1 MRKTL
6 KHSKLQIVFL
16 LLLFAGF
23 FLFFGIFFKYHIWF
37 SEQLQVFLLTFSHFS
52 RYLAKP
58 AFLSCWTGD
67 FLTQFYWLNWGGAIV
82 NTLTLLAMWAL
93 LNSLFN
99 RIGRPKV
106 PFILPLLPVISSFI
120 ALCYLEYPVSNS
132 IAVILAV
139 LISLGYISIRPGI
152 FRMVAGTVFV
162 LILYL
167 AAGSSFWIFIAVV
180 FFTELTVNEKR
191 GNILPGVIYL
201 LLITSVSVIFPLA
214 FKNVYLLTPVQAFT
228 YMSEMTRELR
238 FSNILPLLS
247 FILILPALSIDRGK
261 TKPLLIPEASD
272 LLQIIIASGLLMAG
286 IIINADFQLERIL
299 RLDFEARMNRW
310 DNVCRL
316 SHKYGMKNNISSYY
330 TNMALSNLGTMPEK
344 LMDFYQPAATGLFLP
359 VNANEN
365 YLSITFSNEIY
376 WQLGDVNASQ
386 HSALLGTIFSPR
398 AQNSRLMKRIVEINI
413 VNRQYA
419 VAEKYLHILEK
430 TMFHRKWALEMKKY
444 PANED
449 ECLRS
454 GWIQSKRALIPSHDL
469 LKSRDEYI
477 TTLRM
482 LADNNPA
489 NRMAIDYLLCF
500 HLLSKDINSFE
511 DDFIKYYKPSMDP
524 VLPKVYQEGLLIK
537 IASGEKTPA
546 DYSSF
551 RFTPGTV
558 NEMAE
563 YTRAFDTSGGK
574 GSALL
579 EKFGKSYW
587 FYYHFATMKTE

>member
-1 MRKTL
+1 MRNTL
-6 KHSKLQIVFL
+6 KYSKLQIGFL
-16 LLLFAGF
+16 LLLFAGC

-37 SEQLQVFLLTFSHFS
+37 SEQMQVFLLTFSYFS
-52 RYLAKP
+52 GYLAKP

-67 FLTQFYWLNWGGAIV
+67 FLIQFYWLNWGGAIV
-82 NTLTLLAMWAL
+82 NTLTLVAMWAL
-93 LNSLFN
+93 LTSLFN
-99 RIGRPKV
+99 RMGRSKV
-106 PFILPLLPVISSFI
+106 PFILPLLPVITSFI

-132 IAVILAV
+132 IALILSV

-152 FRMVAGTVFV
+152 FRVVAGTVFV
-162 LILYL
+162 VVLYL
-167 AAGSSFWIFIAVV
+167 AAGSSFWIFTAVV
-180 FFTELTVNEKR
+180 LFTEFAVNEKR
-191 GNILPGVIYL
+191 GNLQGVIYV
-201 LLITSVSVIFPLA
+201 LLITSVSVIVPLA
-214 FKNVYLLTPVQAFT
+214 LKNGYLLTPVQAFT
-228 YMSEMTRELR
+228 YTSEMTRELR
-238 FSNILPLLS
+238 FFNILPLLS
-247 FILILPALSIDRGK
+247 VIIILPALLIDRGK
-261 TKPLLIPEASD
+261 TKPLLKPSASD
-272 LLQIIIASGLLMAG
+272 LLQIIITSALLIAG
-286 IIINADFQLERIL
+286 ILLNADFQLERIF

-310 DNVCRL
+310 DNVCKL
-316 SHKYGMKNNISSYY
+316 SDKYGMKNNISSYY
-330 TNMALSNLGTMPEK
+330 TNMALSNLGIMPEK
-344 LMDFYQPAATGLFLP
+344 LMDFYQPAATGLFIP

-413 VNRQYA
+413 VNSQYA
-419 VAEKYLHILEK
+419 VADKYLRILEK

-444 PANED
+444 LWNED

-454 GWIQSKRALIPSHDL
+454 GWIQAKRALIPSHDL

-482 LADNNPA
+482 LADNNPG

-511 DDFIKYYKPSMDP
+511 ADFGKYYKPSMDP

-563 YTRAFDTSGGK
+563 YTRAFDAGGGK